1 VFFINH
7 TWKRSR
13 STRKAGRS
21 SVIRESGTIS
31 NASPYRSRT
40 GYVLHT
46 DGKPLDA
53 LQTFLRDWWA
63 VQDFHAMLAPVQSPG
78 CCSVFPQVLTDPEQ
92 LPGVNPFAPVLPVN
106 SAGLIDDLLSAYP
119 EGNLAVILRP
129 CELRTWVEM
138 RKRRA
143 DSWGFSDQRSDRSRL
158 LLLSVDC
165 PGTLSSVEFAHR
177 AASDGIAALTD
188 EALDWAA
195 HSRWINNRLRQA
207 CQNCDWPVPNGADL
221 TIGLLGLDA
230 EQLLLLIPGEK
241 ANGSLKPMEALADEP
256 ATEDIFLRRYAA
268 AALVTERHSGHLP
281 GAGHRENGS
290 TLGLLATFAR
300 CTMCTDCLDACPLY
314 DGELAGM
321 LGVPGTSTSSAPLL
335 VNLVGVSRWLASCSG
350 CGMCQDACGQEIPLL
365 NIVLDLNYRM
375 RRELDYR
382 PGDPDLPLP
391 WT

>member
-1 VFFINH
+1 M
-7 TWKRSR
+7 
-13 STRKAGRS
+13 
-21 SVIRESGTIS
+21 IREAETIS
-31 NASPYRSRT
+31 SFSPYRPRT

-46 DGKPLDA
+46 DGKPLEA
-53 LQTFLRDWWA
+53 LTAFLRDWWA
-63 VQDFHAMLAPVQSPG
+63 AQDLHAVLAPVQSPG
-78 CCSVFPQVLTDPEQ
+78 CCGVFPQVLTDPEQ
-92 LPGVNPFAPVLPVN
+92 LAGVNPFAPVLPVN
-106 SAGLIDDLLSAYP
+106 TAGLIDDLLAAYP
-119 EGNLAVILRP
+119 QGNLAVILRP
-129 CELRTWVEM
+129 CELRTWVEI

-143 DSWGFSDQRSDRSRL
+143 ASRGPFENSPDDNRL

-165 PGTLSSVEFAHR
+165 PGTLSAVEFAHR
-177 AASDGIAALTD
+177 TASDGIPALTK

-207 CQNCDWPVPNGADL
+207 CQNCDWPVSTSADL
-221 TIGLLGLDA
+221 AIGLLGLDA
-230 EQLLLLIPGEK
+230 DELLLLIPGEK
-241 ANGSLKPMEALADEP
+241 ANGRLKSIEALADAP

-268 AALVTERHSGHLP
+268 AALVTERHGSYLP
-281 GAGHRENGS
+281 GGGRRESGN

-314 DGELAGM
+314 EGELAGM
-321 LGVPGTSTSSAPLL
+321 LGVPGSSTGSAPLL

-350 CGMCQDACGQEIPLL
+350 CGMCQDACSQEIPLL